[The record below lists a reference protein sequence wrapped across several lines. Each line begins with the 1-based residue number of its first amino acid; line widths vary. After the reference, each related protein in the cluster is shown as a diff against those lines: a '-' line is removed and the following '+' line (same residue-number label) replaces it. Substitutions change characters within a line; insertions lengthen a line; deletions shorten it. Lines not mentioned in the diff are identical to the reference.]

1 MIYLD
6 LHQKTTKE
14 NKMTKDE
21 AVELM
26 LESFNSDN
34 RMMGLGNGM
43 AEDEVDKFIEQSQPS
58 IQYMLSNAYDKLV
71 QKGLISK

>member
-1 MIYLD
+1 
-6 LHQKTTKE
+6 
-14 NKMTKDE
+14 MTKDE

-71 QKGLISK
+71 QKGLISN

>member
-1 MIYLD
+1 
-6 LHQKTTKE
+6 
-14 NKMTKDE
+14 MTKDE